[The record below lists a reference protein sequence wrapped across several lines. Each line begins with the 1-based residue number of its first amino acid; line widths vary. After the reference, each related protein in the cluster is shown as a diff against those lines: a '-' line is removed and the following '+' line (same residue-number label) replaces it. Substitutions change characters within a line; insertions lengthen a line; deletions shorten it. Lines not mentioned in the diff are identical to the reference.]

1 MSEGSTVTTI
11 RSVEPESG
19 LAPET
24 SRRAPRAPKHQGGSA
39 TRRWSLRAPLLPAL
53 IFTIALTQ
61 LPFIGTLIVS
71 FMEWNSLFP
80 NDIGFI
86 GLSNYAQVLADAE
99 LRNTIAFTVQ
109 LTAIVVV
116 CSMVL
121 GFAVALLV
129 NEKFFGR
136 GVVRSLLVL
145 PFLVVPVA
153 GALFWKHA
161 ILNPSYGLI
170 NGTLTAVWS
179 AFGSSSPPQPDLLS
193 TAPLVGIA
201 LSLIWRWTPF
211 MMLILLAG
219 LQSRRQ
225 EVMEAAAVDGAGAW
239 NSFRYMTLPHMRRYL
254 ELGGL
259 FGSIYLVQEFDAI
272 FMLTAGGLDTTNL
285 PYAVYKTFYLANDY
299 GLASA
304 LGVVVVIGTI
314 IIAMFTL
321 RVLLSLFKE
330 NAR

>member
-1 MSEGSTVTTI
+1 MTTI

-304 LGVVVVIGTI
+304 LGVMVVIGTI

>member
-1 MSEGSTVTTI
+1 MTTTQHAY
-11 RSVEPESG
+11 RPGPVRDRHRASV
-19 LAPET
+19 AARD
-24 SRRAPRAPKHQGGSA
+24 RRPGAL
-39 TRRWSLRAPLLPAL
+39 RRWSVRAPLLPAL
-53 IFTIALTQ
+53 VFTILFTQ
-61 LPFIGTLIVS
+61 LPFVGTLVVS

-80 NDIGFI
+80 NERGFT
-86 GLSNYAQVLADAE
+86 GLSNYAKVLADTE
-99 LRNTIAFTVQ
+99 LRHTIVFTVQ
-109 LTAIVVV
+109 LTATVVV
-116 CSMVL
+116 ASMVL
-121 GFAVALLV
+121 GLGLALLV
-129 NEKFFGR
+129 NERFVGR

-161 ILNPSYGLI
+161 ILNPTYGLM
-170 NGTLTAVWS
+170 NGTITAIWRVL
-179 AFGSSSPPQPDLLS
+179 GLDSPPQPDLLS
-193 TAPLVGIA
+193 TAPLLGIA

-219 LQSRRQ
+219 LQSRPP

-239 NSFRYMTLPHMRRYL
+239 TSFRYMTLPHMRRYL

-272 FMLTAGGLDTTNL
+272 FMLTAGGLGTTNL

-304 LGVVVVIGTI
+304 LGVVVVAGTFV
-314 IIAMFTL
+314 IAMFTL
-321 RVLLSLFKE
+321 RVLLSLFKDS
-330 NAR
+330 AR

>member
-1 MSEGSTVTTI
+1 LTTTQRAGQDVRSAQEQSRHVTGKR
-11 RSVEPESG
+11 RS
-19 LAPET
+19 
-24 SRRAPRAPKHQGGSA
+24 GSA
-39 TRRWSLRAPLLPAL
+39 ARKWGLRAPLLPAL

-61 LPFIGTLIVS
+61 LPFLGTLIVS
-71 FMEWNSLFP
+71 LMQWNSLFP
-80 NDIGFI
+80 NDIGFT
-86 GLSNYAQVLADAE
+86 GLSNYAHVLTDPE
-99 LRNTIAFTVQ
+99 LRNTIIFTVK
-109 LTAIVVV
+109 LTAIVVI
-116 CSMVL
+116 CSMII

-129 NEKFFGR
+129 NERFFGR

-170 NGTLTAVWS
+170 NGTLTAVWRL
-179 AFGSSSPPQPDLLS
+179 FGSSTPPQPDLLS
-193 TAPLVGIA
+193 SAPLLGIA

-219 LQSRRQ
+219 LQSRNQ
-225 EVMEAAAVDGAGAW
+225 EMMEAAAVDGAGPW
-239 NSFRYMTLPHMRRYL
+239 NAFRYMTLPHMRRYL

-272 FMLTAGGLDTTNL
+272 FMLTAGGLGTTNL

-299 GLASA
+299 GTASA
-304 LGVVVVIGTI
+304 LGVVVVIGTF

-330 NAR
+330 NVR

>member
-1 MSEGSTVTTI
+1 MTTI